1 MYTNRFTCGVVLGVV
16 LSVGAGAQAHAS
28 STKSCE
34 AEMPEIQAMIAQ
46 IPGSADK
53 NTAEHQFAKAQ
64 EHLAAGNERRCLL
77 YLESARAAV
86 EAEMMHDN

>member
-1 MYTNRFTCGVVLGVV
+1 MTKASVNC
-16 LSVGAGAQAHAS
+16 VGAAIAATLLTGATSVAAN
-28 STKSCE
+28 TKSCE
-34 AEMPEIQAMIAQ
+34 QEMPEIATLIAG
-46 IPGSADK
+46 IPSGADK
-53 NTAEHQFAKAQ
+53 NTATHQFEKAK